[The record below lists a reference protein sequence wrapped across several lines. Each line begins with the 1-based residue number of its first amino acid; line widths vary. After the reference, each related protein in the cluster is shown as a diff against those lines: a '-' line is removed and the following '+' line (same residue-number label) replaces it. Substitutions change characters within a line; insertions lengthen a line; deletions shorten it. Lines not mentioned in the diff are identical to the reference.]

1 MYCEWKVHID
11 NISYRIFVSFPTVAY
26 SHFSSKRHAMFTYF
40 MTFKQGSRIRCVQPN
55 FGYGGVQ
62 SVSGN
67 YKNGKVTKK

>member
-1 MYCEWKVHID
+1 
-11 NISYRIFVSFPTVAY
+11 
-26 SHFSSKRHAMFTYF
+26 MFTYF